1 MTLVSAKIGQSVSRV
16 DGFAKVT
23 GQARYAAEPHPAG
36 MLYGFIVNSPVVRG
50 KIEAIRD
57 EAARA
62 VPGVVEIMTHLNRPH
77 TALFEKSYVDGL
89 GVPGSPYRPLHDGE
103 IRFNGQP
110 VAVVFAETF
119 EAAREAAMLVEVDYE
134 RWPHNTDFEAALHQK
149 YMPEKP
155 RSNYVPPKSRG
166 NAAEAYALSP
176 VKVEGH
182 YHLAPEHHNPMEMH
196 ATTVIAEDD
205 GTFTVWDKTQG
216 PQAVQAYLTSALS
229 LSKDQVRVR
238 NPYVGGAF
246 GSGLRAQ
253 HNVFLAALGAKMLK
267 RSVRVSLTRQQM
279 FTHVFRPEAIM
290 DIALGAT
297 LDGTLQ
303 SMIVQGVT
311 DTSRF
316 EHNMENLVVWGL
328 INYKCPNATADYK
341 VAPRD
346 TYTSSDMR
354 APGAATGVNL
364 FEMAIDEMAY
374 ACTMD
379 PLKFRLHNY
388 SDVDA
393 MHDMP
398 LTSKA
403 LKEAMVQG
411 ADRFGWH
418 DRPMAPK
425 SMRDGKE
432 LVGWGMAT
440 GIWDAMFS
448 PTSARATLTA
458 DGRLRIA
465 TAASDIGTGTYTIL
479 AQTASEAFGIP
490 IEKIDIELGDST
502 LPECP
507 TEGGSWTAASAGAA
521 VWLACQ
527 SLREKLF
534 KTLSKNG
541 STSAWLTE
549 GLSNNTIVLK
559 DGFLQSAETSET
571 LKLSL
576 PEAISL
582 TSQEKLEVEET
593 AKPGLRGTLSQMRK
607 ARFTHSAVFC
617 EVRVD
622 EDLGIIRVTRLVNA
636 VAAGRIMN
644 PKTAASQVRG
654 AMVMATGMALHE
666 ESLMDERVGR
676 FMNHNF
682 SEYHIPAHADIP
694 DMDVLFVEEND
705 PEVSPLGVKG
715 VGEIGMCGAAAAIAN
730 AIFHA
735 TGHRYRNLPIIPGS

>member
-1 MTLVSAKIGQSVSRV
+1 MTVLSTNIGQSVSRI

-23 GQARYAAEPHPAG
+23 GQARYAAEPHPSG
-36 MLYGFIVNSPVVRG
+36 LLYGVIVNSPIARG
-50 KIEAIRD
+50 RIETIRE

-119 EAAREAAMLVEVDYE
+119 EAAREAAMLMEVDYE
-134 RWPHNTDFEAALHQK
+134 RWPHNADFEVALHQK

-166 NAAEAYALSP
+166 KAAEAYALSP
-176 VKVEGH
+176 IKVEGH

-196 ATTVIAEDD
+196 ATTVIVEDD
-205 GTFTVWDKTQG
+205 GKFTVWDKTQG

-297 LDGTLQ
+297 PDGTLQ
-303 SMIVQGVT
+303 SMIVEGVT

-374 ACTMD
+374 ACRMD
-379 PLKFRLHNY
+379 PLAFRLHNY
-388 SDVDA
+388 SDMDA

-403 LKEAMVQG
+403 LREAMLQG
-411 ADRFGWH
+411 AQRFGWEN
-418 DRPMAPK
+418 RPMTPGT
-425 SMRDGKE
+425 MRDGKE

-448 PTSARATLTA
+448 PTSARARLTA
-458 DGRLRIA
+458 DGRLHIA

-479 AQTASEAFGIP
+479 AQTASEAFNIS
-490 IEKIDIELGDST
+490 IDQIDIELGDST
-502 LPECP
+502 LPQCP

-534 KTLSKNG
+534 KMLGKN
-541 STSAWLTE
+541 SNISAWLTE
-549 GLSNNTIVLK
+549 GLRHNTVVLQ
-559 DGFLQSAETSET
+559 DGFLKNTDGDEAFEMSLRDA
-571 LKLSL
+571 LSL
-576 PEAISL
+576 TGQTE
-582 TSQEKLEVEET
+582 LEVEET
-593 AKPGLRGTLSQMRK
+593 AKPGLRGTISQMRK

-622 EDLGIIRVTRLVNA
+622 EELGIVRVTRLVNA

-682 SEYHIPAHADIP
+682 SEYHIPAHADVP
-694 DMDVLFVEEND
+694 DMDVLFVNEED
-705 PEVSPLGVKG
+705 TEISPLGIKG
-715 VGEIGMCGAAAAIAN
+715 VGEIGMCGTAAAIAN

-735 TGHRYRNLPIIPGS
+735 TGRRYYSLPIMPGQ

>member
-1 MTLVSAKIGQSVSRV
+1 MTVISTTIGQSVSRI

-23 GQARYAAEPHPAG
+23 GQARYAAEPHPSG
-36 MLYGFIVNSPVVRG
+36 MLYGVIVNSPIARG
-50 KIEAIRD
+50 RVETIRE

-62 VPGVVEIMTHLNRPH
+62 VPGIVEIMTHLNRPH

-119 EAAREAAMLVEVDYE
+119 EAAREAAMLMEVDYE
-134 RWPHNTDFEAALHQK
+134 RWPHNADFEVALHQK

-166 NAAEAYALSP
+166 KAAEAYALSP

-196 ATTVIAEDD
+196 ATTVIVEDD
-205 GTFTVWDKTQG
+205 GKFTVWDKTQG

-297 LDGTLQ
+297 PDGTLQ
-303 SMIVQGVT
+303 SMIVEGVT

-374 ACTMD
+374 ACSMD
-379 PLKFRLHNY
+379 PLAFRLHNY
-388 SDVDA
+388 SDIDA

-403 LKEAMVQG
+403 LREAMLQG
-411 ADRFGWH
+411 AERFGWKK
-418 DRPMAPK
+418 RPMTPGK
-425 SMRDGKE
+425 MRDGKE
-432 LVGWGMAT
+432 LIGWGMAT

-448 PTSARATLTA
+448 PTSARARLTA
-458 DGRLRIA
+458 DGRLHIA

-479 AQTASEAFGIP
+479 AQTASEAFNIP
-490 IEKIDIELGDST
+490 LDQIDIELGDST
-502 LPECP
+502 LPQCP

-534 KTLSKNG
+534 KMLGKN
-541 STSAWLTE
+541 SNISAWLTE
-549 GLSNNTIVLK
+549 GLRRNTVVLQ
-559 DGFLQSAETSET
+559 DGFLKNTDGDEAFEMSLRDA
-571 LKLSL
+571 LSL
-576 PEAISL
+576 TGQTE
-582 TSQEKLEVEET
+582 LEVEET
-593 AKPGLRGTLSQMRK
+593 AKPGLRGTISQMRK

-622 EDLGIIRVTRLVNA
+622 EELGIVRVTRLVNA

-682 SEYHIPAHADIP
+682 SEYHIPAHADVP
-694 DMDVLFVEEND
+694 DMDVLFVNEED
-705 PEVSPLGVKG
+705 TEISPLGIKG
-715 VGEIGMCGAAAAIAN
+715 VGEIGMCGTAAAIAN

-735 TGHRYRNLPIIPGS
+735 TGRRYYSLPIMPGQ